1 MIRFWMHLQD
11 LPTESIAKQ
20 CLSISNT
27 LALHDNPSFM
37 TSINKIIETF
47 QDISDTNPL
56 LVENSQKP
64 MNYFLNRI
72 IKKMKS
78 ESKVHQMKLVQ
89 LNIKLNFYS
98 KFTNDTR
105 SSSNCYD
112 VIKNMKHRRTLA
124 KFRTGNHC
132 LRIETGRHAKP
143 KIPRD
148 LRHCECCLSN
158 DVEDEI
164 HFFFDC
170 VSYSDLRNSLF
181 KEISKHCK
189 SFLNLQD
196 TDRINFFFNNVDPFI
211 CKQLG
216 HFIYEASERRNTLL
230 ARTVIPLF

>member
-1 MIRFWMHLQD
+1 
-11 LPTESIAKQ
+11 
-20 CLSISNT
+20 
-27 LALHDNPSFM
+27 M

>member
-1 MIRFWMHLQD
+1 MLRFWMHLQD

-72 IKKMKS
+72 IKKMKP

-112 VIKNMKHRRTLA
+112 VIKNMKQTN
-124 KFRTGNHC
+124 TG
-132 LRIETGRHAKP
+132 
-143 KIPRD
+143 
-148 LRHCECCLSN
+148 
-158 DVEDEI
+158 
-164 HFFFDC
+164 
-170 VSYSDLRNSLF
+170 
-181 KEISKHCK
+181 
-189 SFLNLQD
+189 
-196 TDRINFFFNNVDPFI
+196 
-211 CKQLG
+211 
-216 HFIYEASERRNTLL
+216 
-230 ARTVIPLF
+230 